1 MPLQPLSCTNCR
13 EQKRKCSRETP
24 ICSRCYHLKF
34 NCAYPSRWRGRQ
46 IEPRGPSSSS
56 KRNTLLIVS
65 NGRLISKATGLEL
78 LDAYLAL
85 FIPSTFV
92 CHPLRLK
99 ARYNEGNL
107 PICVRDSI
115 FSMATFLR
123 SATKIG
129 LASDTRST
137 SETTPPAEIWAQQAS
152 TDVRNQIN
160 RPSLDVIHTLFN
172 LIAYWCAVGKTQKCR
187 EHAKM
192 ALASIQQ
199 LRVQGLASPINRS
212 RELERSSFF
221 VGMISQCLTDD
232 SECVALITPLS
243 VDGPPP
249 SSEIDL
255 HSPLRGQILKFI
267 QHWIRIRHFVRA
279 LHTDMDPGMQW
290 ATLFNLDAETRRLY
304 ETLPPTLRDFNGQ
317 SCLEADFRESLG
329 LQTLYHMCRFVPHL
343 AMIRLLQKQT
353 SPGDEYVQLCAQI
366 VVRHISRVSDVIMNA
381 VTSSQT
387 TLTALPPFVA
397 YCSFTSVSVYMS
409 YLSHCGKDWND
420 VNDPAVYL
428 SRVRLLSNLHLLN
441 QVRRV
446 WTPVKVMWEA
456 IQMDMAALGI
466 SSTDVEA
473 YGRSLINVSA
483 LPDREVQR
491 SYILSLAHAAEP
503 YMDTEMMLSLIHIVD
518 YVKLADPVYMLIGMF
533 RLFPVGARCSM
544 MPSSNRHSPAAGP
557 TREFAGNAQHT
568 VQVSPSN
575 PSYPPTRPHRPLP
588 SQCEQQ
594 TVYPT
599 APRCASQSGLNKHD
613 TSVDQVDPSRPL
625 GGAEENPAIS
635 LEMLQ
640 MMWLADEDLPCM

>member
-1 MPLQPLSCTNCR
+1 
-13 EQKRKCSRETP
+13 
-24 ICSRCYHLKF
+24 
-34 NCAYPSRWRGRQ
+34 
-46 IEPRGPSSSS
+46 
-56 KRNTLLIVS
+56 
-65 NGRLISKATGLEL
+65 
-78 LDAYLAL
+78 
-85 FIPSTFV
+85 
-92 CHPLRLK
+92 
-99 ARYNEGNL
+99 
-107 PICVRDSI
+107 
-115 FSMATFLR
+115 
-123 SATKIG
+123 
-129 LASDTRST
+129 
-137 SETTPPAEIWAQQAS
+137 
-152 TDVRNQIN
+152 
-160 RPSLDVIHTLFN
+160 
-172 LIAYWCAVGKTQKCR
+172 
-187 EHAKM
+187 
-192 ALASIQQ
+192 
-199 LRVQGLASPINRS
+199 
-212 RELERSSFF
+212 
-221 VGMISQCLTDD
+221 
-232 SECVALITPLS
+232 
-243 VDGPPP
+243 
-249 SSEIDL
+249 
-255 HSPLRGQILKFI
+255 
-267 QHWIRIRHFVRA
+267 
-279 LHTDMDPGMQW
+279 
-290 ATLFNLDAETRRLY
+290 
-304 ETLPPTLRDFNGQ
+304 
-317 SCLEADFRESLG
+317 
-329 LQTLYHMCRFVPHL
+329 
-343 AMIRLLQKQT
+343 
-353 SPGDEYVQLCAQI
+353 
-366 VVRHISRVSDVIMNA
+366 MNA

-387 TLTALPPFVA
+387 TLTALPPFVS

-503 YMDTEMMLSLIHIVD
+503 YMDTEMMLSLIHFVD
-518 YVKLADPVYMLIGMF
+518 YVKLADPVYMLIGIF

-557 TREFAGNAQHT
+557 TREIAGNAQHT

-594 TVYPT
+594 TVDPI

>member
-387 TLTALPPFVA
+387 TLTALPPFVS

-503 YMDTEMMLSLIHIVD
+503 YMDTEMMLSLIHFVD
-518 YVKLADPVYMLIGMF
+518 YVKLADPVYMLIGIF

-557 TREFAGNAQHT
+557 TREIAGNAQHT

-594 TVYPT
+594 TVDPI

-640 MMWLADEDLPCM
+640 MMWLADEDFPCM